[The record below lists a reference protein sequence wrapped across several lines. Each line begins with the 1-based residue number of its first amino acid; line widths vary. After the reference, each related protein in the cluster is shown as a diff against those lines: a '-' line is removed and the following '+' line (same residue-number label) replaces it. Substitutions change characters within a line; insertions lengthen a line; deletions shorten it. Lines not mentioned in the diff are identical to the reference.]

1 MSAPRLVAAVAVV
14 LLLAGCGPTAPQ
26 ATPTPTPTPTISTPS
41 PTPEAPAPAALV
53 LSLDAL
59 TLQDQNGAALE
70 SAPLADPDAAIT
82 LVSSLTGMTPDPEDN
97 GKFGMSYEW
106 PEIRLTVN
114 FSVTSVRVMSAT
126 VAGLPVSTSQGIHV
140 GSSRSDVVA
149 LDPFVQQYDG
159 DADGLPDI
167 YGLEPVSVPEHE
179 SLSNPGNPG
188 TDYIAV
194 FMSGDTV
201 ASLGAPG
208 GDYRD
213 I

>member
-1 MSAPRLVAAVAVV
+1 V
-14 LLLAGCGPTAPQ
+14 
-26 ATPTPTPTPTISTPS
+26 PTPT
-41 PTPEAPAPAALV
+41 ALV

-59 TLQDQNGAALE
+59 TVRDQDGAALE
-70 SAPLADPDAAIT
+70 SAPLADPDAAIA
-82 LVSSLTGMTPDPEDN
+82 LVSSLTGVTPEPEDQ

-106 PEIRLTVN
+106 PEITLNVN
-114 FSVTSVRVMSAT
+114 FSATSVRVMSAT

-140 GSSRSDVVA
+140 GSSRSDVIA
-149 LDPFVQQYDG
+149 LDPFVEEYDG
-159 DADGLPDI
+159 DGDGLPDL

-179 SLSNPGNPG
+179 SLSHPGNPG
-188 TDYIAV
+188 TDYITV

-201 ASLGAPG
+201 VSLGAPG